1 MIRTKA
7 ALAVAACLA
16 GVVSGSIAGAQA
28 ASTGA
33 TGASGSTGAGATI
46 TVNGSG
52 ALTVDSTASA
62 TTIQASYLTALG
74 SALSDAHAKAVSLAG
89 SVGDTLGA
97 VENITEESN
106 DNGGACGGPLFAA
119 AGTAKGAPVPAVS
132 PGSKKKKKHK
142 TTTSKPKNSV
152 AALPDIARIST
163 STVTSCALQADV
175 TVTYAMAPA

>member
-28 ASTGA
+28 SSTGA
-33 TGASGSTGAGATI
+33 TGTTGSTGAAATI

-52 ALTVDSTASA
+52 ALTVDSSASA

-74 SALSDAHAKAVSLAG
+74 SALSDAHTKAASLAG

-97 VENITEESN
+97 VENITEQSN
-106 DNGGACGGPLFAA
+106 DNGGACYGPLFAA

-132 PGSKKKKKHK
+132 PGSKKRHK
-142 TTTSKPKNSV
+142 PATSKPKNSV

-163 STVTSCALQADV
+163 ATVTSCSLQADI

>member
-132 PGSKKKKKHK
+132 PGSKKKKHK